1 MAMPSTEDIEAFMAR
16 LEETLPAPDEHGR
29 RAVTN
34 NQIERTKD
42 AVEEF
47 FQPFFEGLVNKV
59 AVELDGEERFLD
71 EEELDAMP
79 LGTVVRFEDSLFV
92 RCTCNWLGLRSGWN
106 RTNAQ
111 VFHMLTN
118 DNEYDSKIMAT
129 TPR

>member
-1 MAMPSTEDIEAFMAR
+1 M
-16 LEETLPAPDEHGR
+16 
-29 RAVTN
+29 TN
-34 NQIERTKD
+34 DQIERTKD

-47 FQPFFEGLVNKV
+47 FQPFFDSLVNKV
-59 AVELDGEERFLD
+59 AVELDGQTKMVD

-92 RCTCNWLGLRSGWN
+92 RCTRNWLGLRSGWS

-118 DNEYDSKIMAT
+118 DNVDDSKIVAAI
-129 TPR
+129 PR

>member
-1 MAMPSTEDIEAFMAR
+1 MTTPSTRDIEALMAR
-16 LEETLPAPDEHGR
+16 LEETLPVPDEHGR

-34 NQIERTKD
+34 DQIERTKD

-47 FQPFFEGLVNKV
+47 FQPFFDSLVNKV
-59 AVELDGEERFLD
+59 AVELDGQTRMVD

-79 LGTVVRFEDSLFV
+79 LGTVVRFENSLFV
-92 RCTCNWLGLRSGWN
+92 RCTRNWLGLRSGWN

-118 DNEYDSKIMAT
+118 DNEDDSKIVAT